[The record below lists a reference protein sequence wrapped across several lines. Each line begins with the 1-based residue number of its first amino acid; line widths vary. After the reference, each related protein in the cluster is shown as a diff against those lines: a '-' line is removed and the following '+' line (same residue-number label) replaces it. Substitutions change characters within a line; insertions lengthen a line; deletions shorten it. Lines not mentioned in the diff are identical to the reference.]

1 MGIKGLVVVVVVGRM
16 QSRYN
21 FVRLMEGCSPIL
33 LHIAVLFFMCVISVH
48 FLTPSLSHTCFWQ
61 GGY

>member
-1 MGIKGLVVVVVVGRM
+1 MGIKGLVVVVVVDGRM
-16 QSRYN
+16 QTRYN

-33 LHIAVLFFMCVISVH
+33 LYIDVLFFMCNFCA
-48 FLTPSLSHTCFWQ
+48 FLTPSLSHTCFCQ